1 MYMIVGLGNPG
12 REYENSKHN
21 TGFRVIDE
29 LAVRWHVSVWQN
41 KMDAQVAQA
50 MVDGEKIIL
59 VKPQT
64 FMNSSGQAVGPLMR
78 WYKLEEPEVYVI
90 YDDMDLTVGRIRI
103 RKNGSDGGHNGI
115 KSLFANGCH
124 DFIRFRVG
132 IGRPLPHHDVVDH
145 VLTPFPAELVPAY
158 EEGLQAAATA
168 VEGCLRLGV
177 DKGMNYYNPRKK
189 KKTAPKTEQ
198 SSEAETKYVSQ

>member
-1 MYMIVGLGNPG
+1 MHMIVGLGNPG

-29 LAVRWHVSVWQN
+29 LAARWNVSVWQN
-41 KMDAQVAQA
+41 KMDAEVAQA
-50 MVDGEKIIL
+50 VVDGEKIIL

-78 WYKLEEPEVYVI
+78 WYKLEETDVYVI

-158 EEGLQAAATA
+158 EEGLKAAAVA

-198 SSEAETKYVSQ
+198 PSEAVSE